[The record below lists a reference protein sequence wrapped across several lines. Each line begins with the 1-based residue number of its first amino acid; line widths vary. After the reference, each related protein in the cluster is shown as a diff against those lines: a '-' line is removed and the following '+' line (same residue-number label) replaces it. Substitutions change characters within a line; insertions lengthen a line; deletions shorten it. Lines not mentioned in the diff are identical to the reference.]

1 MNRQTIGY
9 ALVFVFGLMA
19 ALQAVLAIRF
29 NLFFLLVAGLF
40 GASAYLIWYH
50 VSGRMEQR
58 VRQTATRDPR
68 STSRGGFGAGPRE
81 QRFRDA
87 RGGSTR
93 GRRGGDRTRR
103 APTSTE
109 GPSRREAYRILD
121 IGREADESTVR
132 EAYREKV
139 KSVHP
144 DTPDGDEEEF
154 KRVTRAYERLT
165 E

>member
-19 ALQAVLAIRF
+19 VLQTVLAIRF

-50 VSGRMEQR
+50 VSGRMEQQ
-58 VRQTATRDPR
+58 VRQEATRNRRTDR
-68 STSRGGFGAGPRE
+68 RGGFGAGPRE
-81 QRFRDA
+81 RRFRDA
-87 RGGSTR
+87 RRDSTR
-93 GRRGGDRTRR
+93 NQRSGDWSRR
-103 APTSTE
+103 APTSTDE
-109 GPSRREAYRILD
+109 PTRREAYRILD
-121 IGREADESTVR
+121 LGRDADRSAVR
-132 EAYREKV
+132 DAYREKV
-139 KSVHP
+139 QSVHP
-144 DTPDGDEEEF
+144 DTADGDEEEF

>member
-1 MNRQTIGY
+1 VNRQTIGY

-19 ALQAVLAIRF
+19 LLQAVLAIRF
-29 NLFFLLVAGLF
+29 NLFFLLVASLF

-58 VRQTATRDPR
+58 VRQEATRDR
-68 STSRGGFGAGPRE
+68 RTASQGGFGAGPRD
-81 QRFRDA
+81 QRFRGA
-87 RGGSTR
+87 RRDPTR
-93 GRRGGDRTRR
+93 NRRGGDWSRR

-109 GPSRREAYRILD
+109 EPTRREAYRILD
-121 IGREADESTVR
+121 LGRDADRSAVR
-132 EAYREKV
+132 DAYREKV

-144 DTPDGDEEEF
+144 DTANGDEEEF